1 MKDLI
6 RAELLK
12 LRTTRTVY
20 WLLTAMLLLLA
31 FAILSESSNPDEQ
44 RSLAL
49 DDERFLLHAS
59 MMPWLFTLL
68 LGVRAFTDEFR
79 HGSIMPTLL
88 ADPDRRRVLLA
99 KVVAV
104 AVWSV
109 AFTAAAFALGLGI
122 GLPRLASVHADVVI
136 VAGPLAAR
144 FAKAALTAVLLATLG
159 VGLGLAIRHQV
170 AAIVAP
176 LLWII
181 VGENLIAGRWPDLAK
196 YLLVGAA
203 NALAG
208 IPNDL
213 TLSPLAGG
221 LALAGWSAAA
231 IVAGAMLMRRRDI
244 A

>member
-12 LRTTRTVY
+12 IRTTRTPY

-44 RSLAL
+44 RALAL
-49 DDERFLLHAS
+49 DDQRFLLHAS
-59 MMPWLFTLL
+59 MMPLLFTLL

-88 ADPDRRRVLLA
+88 TDPDRRGVLLA

-122 GLPRLASVHADVVI
+122 GLPRLASAQADVVI
-136 VAGPLAAR
+136 VAGPLAAM
-144 FAKAALTAVLLATLG
+144 FAKAALTAVLWATLG
-159 VGLGLAIRHQV
+159 LGLGLAIRHQV
-170 AAIVAP
+170 AAIVTP

-181 VGENLIAGRWPDLAK
+181 VGENLIAGRWPGLAK
-196 YLLVGAA
+196 YTLMGAA

-208 IPNDL
+208 IPNEF

-221 LALAGWSAAA
+221 LALAGWTAAA
-231 IVAGAMLMRRRDI
+231 IVAGAALMRRRDI

>member
-12 LRTTRTVY
+12 IRTTRTVH
-20 WLLTAMLLLLA
+20 WLLTGMLLLVA
-31 FAILSESSNPDEQ
+31 VAIVSESSNPEVE
-44 RSLAL
+44 RSLSL
-49 DDERFLLHAS
+49 HEQRFLLHAS
-59 MMPWLFTLL
+59 MIPWLFTLL

-79 HGSIMPTLL
+79 HGSIIPTLL
-88 ADPDRRRVLLA
+88 TDPDRRRVLLA
-99 KVVAV
+99 KAAAV

-122 GLPRLASVHADVVI
+122 GLPRLASVHAEVVV
-136 VAGPLAAR
+136 VAGQLAAL

-159 VGLGLAIRHQV
+159 VGLGLAVRNPVV
-170 AAIVAP
+170 AVGAP
-176 LLWII
+176 LLWIF

-208 IPNDL
+208 TPNL
-213 TLSPLAGG
+213 VTLGPLAGG
-221 LALAGWSAAA
+221 LVLAGWSAVA
-231 IVAGAMLMRRRDI
+231 IVAGATIMRRRDI

>member
-12 LRTTRTVY
+12 LCTTRTVY
-20 WLLTAMLLLLA
+20 WLLTAMLLLVA
-31 FAILSESSNPDEQ
+31 FAILSESSNSDEQ
-44 RSLAL
+44 YVVAL
-49 DDERFLLHAS
+49 DDQRFLLHAS

-88 ADPDRRRVLLA
+88 TDPDRRRVLIA
-99 KVVAV
+99 KIVAV
-104 AVWSV
+104 AAWSV

-122 GLPRLASVHADVVI
+122 GLPRLASAHTDVVI
-136 VAGPLAAR
+136 VAAPLAAM

-176 LLWII
+176 LVWII

-208 IPNDL
+208 IPNEL
-213 TLSPLAGG
+213 TLSPLGGG
-221 LALAGWSAAA
+221 LALAGWTAAA
-231 IVAGAMLMRRRDI
+231 VVAGAALLGRRDI